1 MTVILRDGS
10 PADAAAVGEVVAAA
24 FGRSLE
30 ADLVKRLHD
39 EGDVAIALVA
49 GDAGRIIGHVLFSR
63 MAAPFPALGLG
74 PVSVIPERQGEGIGS
89 RLIRAGLAR
98 AAQGE
103 WKGVFVLGEPAYY
116 RRFGFDAALARGFES
131 PYAGPYLMA
140 RGLGGPLPATA
151 GRIDYAPAFR
161 ELE

>member
-1 MTVILRDGS
+1 MAVILRDQG
-10 PADAAAVGEVVAAA
+10 PADAAAVRSIVAAA

-30 ADLVKRLHD
+30 ADLVERLHA

-49 GDAGRIIGHVLFSR
+49 EDAGRIVGQVLFSR
-63 MAAPFPALGLG
+63 MAASFPALGLG

-103 WKGVFVLGEPAYY
+103 WKGVFVLGAPAYY

-131 PYAGPYLMA
+131 PYAAPYLMGL
-140 RGLGGPLPATA
+140 GLGGPLPTAA

-161 ELE
+161 DVE